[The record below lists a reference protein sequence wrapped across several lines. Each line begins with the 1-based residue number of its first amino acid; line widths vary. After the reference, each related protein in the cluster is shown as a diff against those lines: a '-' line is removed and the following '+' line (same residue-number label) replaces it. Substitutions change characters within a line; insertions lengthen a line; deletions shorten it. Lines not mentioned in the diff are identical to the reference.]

1 MSSSPPAPYLH
12 QRARAPRELELAD
25 IPWLQGLDTHERER
39 ALADLKV
46 VQVNVGELL
55 CRVGRPVTYWFGVI
69 EGLLKMSTDTDD
81 GHSVTFSGL
90 PPGGRLT
97 IFEVS
102 EEYAAIARRNL
113 EAAGE
118 IDKVSFVL
126 GPANLDHLDVVDFAY
141 VDADKDGYPAYYEAI
156 VPKLRAGGLL
166 LLDNMLR
173 GGRVVDGD
181 PAARVTAELNDRIA
195 SDDRVDSVL
204 LGLRDGLTI
213 VTPRAA

>member
-1 MSSSPPAPYLH
+1 VDLEEYL
-12 QRARAPRELELAD
+12 ARHARQDDVLRRV
-25 IPWLQGLDTHERER
+25 ERETNELPMAAMLTR
-39 ALADLKV
+39 PDQAALLT
-46 VQVNVGELL
+46 LL
-55 CRVGRPVTYWFGVI
+55 VRLTHARTAI
-69 EGLLKMSTDTDD
+69 EIG
-81 GHSVTFSGL
+81 TFTGYGAICIARGL
-90 PPGGRLT
+90 PADGRLT

-113 EAAGE
+113 EDAGE
-118 IDKVSFVL
+118 IDKVEFVL
-126 GPANLDHLDVVDFAY
+126 GPANLDHLEAIDFAY

-173 GGRVVDGD
+173 GGRVVAGD

-195 SDDRVDSVL
+195 ADDRVDSVL

>member
-1 MSSSPPAPYLH
+1 VDLEEYL
-12 QRARAPRELELAD
+12 ARHARQDDVLRRV
-25 IPWLQGLDTHERER
+25 ERETNELPMAAMLTR
-39 ALADLKV
+39 PDQAALLT
-46 VQVNVGELL
+46 LL
-55 CRVGRPVTYWFGVI
+55 VRLTHARTAI
-69 EGLLKMSTDTDD
+69 EIG
-81 GHSVTFSGL
+81 TFTGYGAICIARGL
-90 PPGGRLT
+90 PADGRLT

-113 EAAGE
+113 EAAGQ
-118 IDKVSFVL
+118 IDKVEFVL

-173 GGRVVDGD
+173 GGRVVAGD

-195 SDDRVDSVL
+195 ADDRVDSVL

>member
-1 MSSSPPAPYLH
+1 VEIEEYLTRH
-12 QRARAPRELELAD
+12 AGQDELLRRV
-25 IPWLQGLDTHERER
+25 ERETNELPMAGMLTR
-39 ALADLKV
+39 PDQAALLT
-46 VQVNVGELL
+46 LL
-55 CRVGRPVTYWFGVI
+55 VRVTNARSAI
-69 EGLLKMSTDTDD
+69 EIG
-81 GHSVTFSGL
+81 TFTGYGAICIARGL
-90 PPGGRLT
+90 PADGRLT

-102 EEYAAIARRNL
+102 EQYAAIARRNL

-126 GPANLDHLDVVDFAY
+126 GPANLDDLQQVDFAY

-173 GGRVVDGD
+173 GGRVADGD
-181 PAARVTAELNDRIA
+181 PSVRVTAELNDRIA

>member
-1 MSSSPPAPYLH
+1 VDLETYL
-12 QRARAPRELELAD
+12 ARHAGQDDVLR
-25 IPWLQGLDTHERER
+25 QVERETNELPMAAMLTR
-39 ALADLKV
+39 PDQAALLT
-46 VQVNVGELL
+46 LL
-55 CRVGRPVTYWFGVI
+55 VRVTNANTAI
-69 EGLLKMSTDTDD
+69 EIG
-81 GHSVTFSGL
+81 TFTGYGAICIARGL

-181 PAARVTAELNDRIA
+181 PAARSTAELNDRIA
-195 SDDRVDSVL
+195 SDERVDSVL